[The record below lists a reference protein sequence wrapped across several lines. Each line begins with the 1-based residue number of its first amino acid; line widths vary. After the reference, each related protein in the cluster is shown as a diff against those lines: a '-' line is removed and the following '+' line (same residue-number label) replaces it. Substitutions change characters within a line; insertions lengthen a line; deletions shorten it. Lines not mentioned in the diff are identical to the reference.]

1 LEGDLKIILLLKTVA
16 DSEASIRP
24 TADGKAVNLED
35 VNLILNPY
43 DEYAVEEALRIR
55 EKSGA
60 DEIVAVSYGD
70 DSATKALRAALAL
83 GADRG
88 VHVKGVPSFDSLTT
102 AKALAAALKE
112 TSYDLILCGK
122 QAIDDDSGAVGI
134 MVAQLLD
141 IPSVSVVVELQI
153 ENGKVRAKREVEGGY
168 EIVETPLPCLVTA
181 QKGLNEP
188 RYPSLKGIMAA
199 KKKPIEEKQPAPVQS
214 RVEPL
219 QIVLPPSRAAGRIV
233 GEGIEAVPEL
243 VRLLKEEA
251 KVL

>member
-1 LEGDLKIILLLKTVA
+1 MKILLLLKTVA

-24 TADGKAVNLED
+24 TADGSAVNLSD
-35 VNLILNPY
+35 VNMILNPY

-70 DSATKALRAALAL
+70 DSATKGLRAALAL
-83 GADRG
+83 GVDRG
-88 VHVKGVPSFDSLTT
+88 VHVKGAPTFDSLAI
-102 AKALAAALKE
+102 AKALRSVIKGM
-112 TSYDLILCGK
+112 SYDLILCGK
-122 QAIDDDSGAVGI
+122 QAIDDDSSAVGV
-134 MVAQLLD
+134 MVAELLD

-153 ENGKVRAKREVEGGY
+153 SDRKVRAVREVEGGH
-168 EIVETPLPCLVTA
+168 EVVETKLPCLITA

-199 KKKPIEEKQPAPVQS
+199 KKKPLEEKEVSISPQVSPMRIQ
-214 RVEPL
+214 
-219 QIVLPPSRAAGRIV
+219 LPPSRSAGRIV
-233 GEGIEAVPEL
+233 GEGVEAVPEL

>member
-1 LEGDLKIILLLKTVA
+1 LKILLLLKTVA

-24 TADGKAVNLED
+24 TADGSAVNLSD
-35 VNLILNPY
+35 VNMILNPY

-70 DSATKALRAALAL
+70 DSATKGLRAALAL
-83 GADRG
+83 GVDRG
-88 VHVKGVPSFDSLTT
+88 VHVKGAPTFDSLAI
-102 AKALAAALKE
+102 AKALRSVIKGM
-112 TSYDLILCGK
+112 SYDLILCGK
-122 QAIDDDSGAVGI
+122 QAIDDDSSAVGV
-134 MVAQLLD
+134 MVAELLD

-153 ENGKVRAKREVEGGY
+153 SDRKVRAVREVEGGH
-168 EIVETPLPCLVTA
+168 EVVETKLPCLITA

-199 KKKPIEEKQPAPVQS
+199 KKKPLEEKEVSISPQVSPMRIQ
-214 RVEPL
+214 
-219 QIVLPPSRAAGRIV
+219 LPPSRSAGRIV
-233 GEGIEAVPEL
+233 GEGVEAVPEL

>member
-1 LEGDLKIILLLKTVA
+1 LKIVVLVKTVA

-24 TADGKAVNLED
+24 AADGKSVNLED

-43 DEYAVEEALRIR
+43 DEFAVEEALRIR

-60 DEIVAVSYGD
+60 DEIVVVSCGD
-70 DSATKALRAALAL
+70 DSATKGLRAALAL
-83 GADRG
+83 GADKG
-88 VHVKGVPSFDSLTT
+88 VHVKGVAGFDTLAA
-102 AKALAAALKE
+102 AKALATVLKE
-112 TSYDLILCGK
+112 MSYDLILCGK
-122 QAIDDDSGAVGI
+122 QAIDDDGAAVGV
-134 MVAQLLD
+134 MVAELLD
-141 IPSVSVVVELQI
+141 ISSVSVVTELAM

-168 EIVETPLPCLVTA
+168 EIVEASLPCLVTA

-199 KKKPIEEKQPAPVQS
+199 KKKPVDEKTPAAASS

-219 QIVLPPSRAAGRIV
+219 KIGMPPSRAAGRIV
-233 GEGIEAVPEL
+233 GEGVEAVPEL

>member
-1 LEGDLKIILLLKTVA
+1 MRIILLLKTVA

-24 TADGKAVNLED
+24 MADGKAVNLTD

-88 VHVKGVPSFDSLTT
+88 VHVKGAPSFDSLTT

-112 TSYDLILCGK
+112 MSYDLILCGK

-153 ENGKVRAKREVEGGY
+153 SDGKVRAKREVEGGY
-168 EIVETPLPCLVTA
+168 EIVETRFPCLVTA

-199 KKKPIEEKQPAPVQS
+199 KKKPIEEKEPVPVQS

-219 QIVLPPSRAAGRIV
+219 QIALPPSRAAGRIV